1 MHPKLKIAIVG
12 SVPGMA
18 FLVDRLTKIFARGLV
33 VTTGTPLR
41 TGIIDTV
48 VHENH
53 GIVANLPV
61 PIPVIIATTIVILLV
76 IIAAWVVALAGRHL
90 AEAVAL
96 GLIIGA
102 AASNLMDRMLY
113 GFVYDWILLFGRS
126 AVNAADILI
135 VMGAV
140 LYLVEVGRR
149 KNVVSIDG
157 GRE

>member
-1 MHPKLKIAIVG
+1 MSPRLKIAIVG
-12 SVPGMA
+12 SIPAMA
-18 FLVDRLTKIFARGLV
+18 FLVDRVTKIVARGLAQ
-33 VTTGTPLR
+33 TTGSPMQ

-61 PIPVIIATTIVILLV
+61 PIPVIIATTIVILLI
-76 IIAAWVVALAGRHL
+76 IIAAWIVALRQYRL

-102 AASNLMDRMLY
+102 AASNLMDRILFGY
-113 GFVYDWILLFGRS
+113 VYDWILLFGRS

-135 VMGAV
+135 VVGAV

-149 KNVVSIDG
+149 KNVQGQLGS
-157 GRE
+157 